1 MQLFYRAILRLYPAE
16 YRAVFAPEMLA
27 TFDQAAMDSRKRG
40 VLHFVSFATREF
52 AGLLKGLFAEQM
64 AKWAAQEAYIT
75 SRSSSTDSTQLPA
88 EIVEV
93 QSRLAHLL
101 RGMEFAIAHHD
112 FPKARFYSNEERVT
126 RAMLERL
133 MDEYKQDSP
142 LTVPTEVRRS
152 SGYA

>member
-1 MQLFYRAILRLYPAE
+1 MQLIYRAILRLYPAE
-16 YRAVFAPEMLA
+16 YRAVFASEMVA
-27 TFDQAAMDSRKRG
+27 TFDQAAADSGKRG
-40 VLHFVSFATREF
+40 ILHFVLFATCEF
-52 AGLLKGLFAEQM
+52 AGLLKGLFTERM
-64 AKWAAQEAYIT
+64 ARRAAQDGYIT
-75 SRSSSTDSTQLPA
+75 TGCLSTEDTQLPA

-93 QSRLAHLL
+93 QNRLARLL

-133 MDEYKQDSP
+133 MDEYKQDKP
-142 LTVPTEVRRS
+142 FTVPTEMRRS